1 MAQIK
6 KVAKTKKIE
15 HKDIEKE
22 LVTAVAELKAK
33 LDDKKF
39 KRRLKKAI
47 KVLTHGIGKK
57 KTGKAKTIKKA
68 SKKVAVKKVAK
79 PKVK

>member
-57 KTGKAKTIKKA
+57 KIGKAKTIKKI
-68 SKKVAVKKVAK
+68 AVKKVAK